1 MYSPQLFKA
10 VDDYQGILRGAVAS
24 AGNDHRLGA
33 NEAPPA
39 IISVYLGDQLGA
51 LVDSIAHGK
60 EYVPFRAKEGSIGV
74 PESPIFPKDASDR
87 NRTSPFAFTGNKFE
101 FRMLGSQANVAD
113 ANIVLNTIIAD
124 AFCDFADK
132 LEGEKDIEAAAR
144 QLITDTIRA
153 HKRIIFNLDG
163 YGPAWEPEAE
173 RRGLLNN
180 KDTADATEVFF
191 EQPNIDVFVKQG
203 VYTEQEAVARAMVRL
218 ENYVKII
225 NIEALTM
232 LKMAKQDIIPAVSD
246 YIAELCSNVAAKKT
260 ISENIPCETE
270 KGLII
275 RLSDLNDKFGA
286 EVKKLE
292 SILSAI
298 DKEDVRPASKA
309 MAHEV
314 LPQMGVVRKIA
325 DEMETLTAEDYWPY
339 PSYTD
344 ILYSVK

>member
-1 MYSPQLFKA
+1 
-10 VDDYQGILRGAVAS
+10 
-24 AGNDHRLGA
+24 
-33 NEAPPA
+33 
-39 IISVYLGDQLGA
+39 
-51 LVDSIAHGK
+51 
-60 EYVPFRAKEGSIGV
+60 
-74 PESPIFPKDASDR
+74 
-87 NRTSPFAFTGNKFE
+87 
-101 FRMLGSQANVAD
+101 MLGSQANVAD